1 MMKQCGSY
9 FLIKAVQDFKPP
21 SKHRPDTDVVTETK
35 IQVKQPKLYT
45 VIMYNDNYT
54 TMDFVVYVLVE
65 IFQHNIDKAY
75 QLMMQIHESGQAAV
89 ALLPY
94 DLAEMKVDEVTA
106 LAEQESYPL
115 LTTIEP
121 A

>member
-1 MMKQCGSY
+1 MKQCGSD
-9 FLIKAVQDFKPP
+9 FLIKAVQDFE
-21 SKHRPDTDVVTETK
+21 SSSEHQSETDVITQTK
-35 IQVKQPKLYT
+35 TQVKQPKLYA
-45 VIMYNDNYT
+45 VVMHNDNYT

-65 IFQHNIDKAY
+65 IFEHSIEKAY
-75 QLMMQIHESGQAAV
+75 QLMMQIHESGQAVV

-106 LAEQESYPL
+106 LAEQASYPL

>member
-9 FLIKAVQDFKPP
+9 FLIKAVQDCQSP
-21 SKHRPDTDVVTETK
+21 SKHGSDTDVITETK

-45 VIMYNDNYT
+45 VMMYNDNYT

-65 IFQHNIDKAY
+65 IFQHNINKAY
-75 QLMMQIHESGQAAV
+75 QLMMQIHEAGQAAV